1 MAKLGIFEIL
11 EKACKESKV
20 DDRAKVLRENAHPV
34 LHQVLKYTFD
44 SRVEF
49 DLPAGAPPF
58 SEADPVN
65 AETFLYQQG
74 RKLQLLRKGGTGDQL
89 TPTKREFIFI
99 ELLEM
104 IHARDAWIIIGMK
117 DKKLPDDYSKIT
129 KNVVDKAFPGLL
141 DQPI

>member
-1 MAKLGIFEIL
+1 MARLGVFEIL
-11 EKACKESKV
+11 EKACEESKV
-20 DDRAKVLRENAHPV
+20 ENRAKILNKNAHPV
-34 LHQVLKYTFD
+34 LHQILKYTFD
-44 SRVEF
+44 PKVEF

-74 RKLQLLRKGGTGDQL
+74 RKLQLLRKGGTGDVL
-89 TPTKREFIFI
+89 TATKREFIFI

-104 IHARDAWIIIGMK
+104 IHAKDAWIVIGMK
-117 DKKLPDDYSKIT
+117 DKKLPEEYSKIT